1 MAGKSVITYIAPKD
15 RFVMVS
21 NSIVDKY
28 NIEVVGVYCKLVKLS
43 SGKSLSIDFI
53 AKKIKVNERKIRKI
67 VVFLE
72 DEGYIVRKPLR
83 GEDGYMNGWNYLLY
97 AEPVPKSERSH
108 AGKKVK
114 KENEEKPV
122 LPKNRQDGK
131 PSKTEKGQGNNILSN
146 TDVLSNIEEI
156 NIDNKKEISS
166 DISKKPEDFAFESY
180 MKEHYPYLMRMD
192 IPLTREQAGKLKKTY
207 GEEAILQIFDD
218 MNNYKPLLKNSR
230 DAYKTALN
238 WCRRRNLPIIQE
250 EDEQ

>member
-1 MAGKSVITYIAPKD
+1 
-15 RFVMVS
+15 MVS
-21 NSIVDKY
+21 NSIVEKY
-28 NIEVVGVYCKLVKLS
+28 GIDVVGVYCKLVKLS

-72 DEGYIVRKPLR
+72 NEGYIVRKPLR
-83 GEDGYMNGWNYLLY
+83 NEDGYMNGWNYLLY

-114 KENEEKPV
+114 KENEESPV
-122 LPKNRQDGK
+122 LPKIRQDGK
-131 PSKTEKGQGNNILSN
+131 PDKTENGQDNIILSN
-146 TDVLSNIEEI
+146 TDVLSNNEDLSI
-156 NIDNKKEISS
+156 NNKKEISS
-166 DISKKPEDFAFESY
+166 DISKKPEDFAFETY

-207 GEEAILQIFDD
+207 GEEAILQLFDD

-238 WCRRRNLPIIQE
+238 WCRRRNLPTIQE

>member
-1 MAGKSVITYIAPKD
+1 MANKSFITYIAPKD

-28 NIEVVGVYCKLVKLS
+28 DIDVVGVYCKLVKLS
-43 SGKSLSIDFI
+43 LGKSLSIDFI
-53 AKKIKVNERKIRKI
+53 SKKIKVNERKIRKI

-83 GEDGYMNGWNYLLY
+83 SEDGYMNGWNYLLY

-114 KENEEKPV
+114 KENEGTPV

-131 PSKTEKGQGNNILSN
+131 PSKTEKGQDNKLLSN
-146 TDVLSNIEEI
+146 TDVLSNNDNI
-156 NIDNKKEISS
+156 NLDNKKEISS
-166 DISKKPEDFAFESY
+166 DISKKPEDLVFESY

-207 GEEAILQIFDD
+207 GEEAILQLFDD

>member
-28 NIEVVGVYCKLVKLS
+28 DIEVVGVYCKMIKLS

-53 AKKIKVNERKIRKI
+53 AKKIKVNVRKIRKI

-83 GEDGYMNGWNYLLY
+83 DEDGYMNGWNYLLY

-114 KENEEKPV
+114 KENEESPV

-146 TDVLSNIEEI
+146 TDVLSNIEDLS
-156 NIDNKKEISS
+156 NDNKKEISS
-166 DISKKPEDFAFESY
+166 DISKKPEDLVFESY

-207 GEEAILQIFDD
+207 GEEAILQLFDD

-250 EDEQ
+250 EEEQ

>member
-1 MAGKSVITYIAPKD
+1 
-15 RFVMVS
+15 MVS

-28 NIEVVGVYCKLVKLS
+28 DIEVVGVYCKLVKLS

-72 DEGYIVRKPLR
+72 DEGYIVRKPIR
-83 GEDGYMNGWNYLLY
+83 DEDGYMNGWNYLLY

-114 KENEEKPV
+114 KENEKSPV

-131 PSKTEKGQGNNILSN
+131 PSKTENGQDNKLLSN
-146 TDVLSNIEEI
+146 TDVLSNNEDLSI
-156 NIDNKKEISS
+156 NNKKEISN

-218 MNNYKPLLKNSR
+218 MNNYKPLLKNNR

>member
-1 MAGKSVITYIAPKD
+1 
-15 RFVMVS
+15 MVS
-21 NSIVDKY
+21 NRVVEKFNAEI
-28 NIEVVGVYCKLVKLS
+28 VGVFCKIVKLS

-53 AKKIKVNERKIRKI
+53 AKKIKVNARKIRKI

-83 GEDGYMNGWNYLLY
+83 DEDGYMNGWHYLLY

-114 KENEEKPV
+114 KENEEKSV
-122 LPKNRQDGK
+122 LPKNGQDGK
-131 PSKTEKGQGNNILSN
+131 PSKTEKGQDNKLLSN
-146 TDVLSNIEEI
+146 TDVLSNNDNI
-156 NIDNKKEISS
+156 NLDNKKEISN

-218 MNNYKPLLKNSR
+218 MNNYKPLLKNNR